1 MNNQCKNLTDKEQI
15 TDLLT
20 TQKHLTCTYNTYCN
34 ESATPALRSC
44 LLSVLRDEHAIGEE
58 LFNTMSTRGWYT
70 VEKAEDQKLQKT
82 KDQFTKFAS
91 V

>member
-1 MNNQCKNLTDKEQI
+1 MNQCQMTDKEQI

-20 TQKHLTCTYNTYCN
+20 TQKHLTSTYNTYCN
-34 ESATPALRSC
+34 EAATPELRQC
-44 LLSVLRDEHAIGEE
+44 LLTILRDEHSVAEE

-70 VEKAEDQKLQKT
+70 VEKAEDTKVKT
-82 KDQFTKFAS
+82 AKDQFAQYAT